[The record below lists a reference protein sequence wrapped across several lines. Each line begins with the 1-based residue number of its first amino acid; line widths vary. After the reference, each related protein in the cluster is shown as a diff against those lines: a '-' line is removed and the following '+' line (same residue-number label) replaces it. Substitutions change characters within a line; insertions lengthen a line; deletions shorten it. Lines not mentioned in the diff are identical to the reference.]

1 METVLRQFLDKYLP
15 LSNEEVAMMNEHL
28 LVRQF
33 PKRSMLIRE
42 GEKEQFLNFVMTGI
56 LRKFFYKGSHEIITQ
71 LAQEGCLISSSISFL
86 SQNPSQYYIE
96 TLEPV
101 TLLSMSKESLD
112 KLYVKMPRMERLG
125 RRIITNMYL
134 QKEQWEQDH
143 ISFDVKQR
151 FMKFVQEHG
160 PLLQRVPQKY
170 IASYLNIKPE
180 TFSRLK
186 HHLKPSTAMLA

>member
-1 METVLRQFLDKYLP
+1 METVLRQFLDGYLP
-15 LSNEEVAMMNEHL
+15 LSDEEVVMMNEHL

-33 PKRSMLIRE
+33 PKRTMLTRE
-42 GEKEQFLNFVMTGI
+42 GEKEQFLNFVIKGI
-56 LRKFFYKGSHEIITQ
+56 LRKFFYKGSQEIITQ
-71 LAQEGCLISSSISFL
+71 LAQEGSLVSSSISFL

-125 RRIITNMYL
+125 RRIITAMYL
-134 QKEQWEQDH
+134 QKEQWELDH

-151 FMKFVQEHG
+151 FMKFVNEHG
-160 PLLQRVPQKY
+160 ELLQRVPQKY

-186 HHLKPSTAMLA
+186 HHLKPTTAMLA